1 VVIGL
6 ERIKM
11 EEEKMKAIINWP
23 VSKLVKKI

>member
-1 VVIGL
+1 VIIGL
-6 ERIKM
+6 ERIKV